1 MLSRLCSSD
10 AVTFKDKTRSESFTL
25 QDIEDYYGNNGEFY
39 FRFKI
44 QIVNNNAVPI
54 SDSAEIRI
62 DSRCKFHRW
71 PVDTIDQYHKI
82 FSTRWPLY

>member
-1 MLSRLCSSD
+1 MSFQLYRSD
-10 AVTFKDKTRSESFTL
+10 EVILEDKANISLLTYKNIRIF
-25 QDIEDYYGNNGEFY
+25 YGANGELY

-62 DSRCKFHRW
+62 DSQRKFHQI
-71 PVDTIDQYHKI
+71 VLTA
-82 FSTRWPLY
+82 